1 MVEIAV
7 CDDETRF
14 AVLIEKLLE
23 KIAKKNRV
31 KINIEV
37 FTDGFDI
44 VREIKKGY
52 CFDIIYMDIEMKG
65 KNGLEAAK
73 EIREIDKVAL
83 LIYVSNYESY
93 MAETFDYRPFQFL
106 VKPINEVVFEKY
118 FLKAYTEI
126 TKNEQYF
133 HYKYKKIYYK
143 VLIQKIIYFES
154 DKRVI
159 FMKCEENL
167 DTVRKFYEKLDN
179 IEKFM
184 ENSDMYFLRIHQS
197 FLVNYK
203 YIEEMF
209 YDKIILLN
217 GETLYIS
224 EDRRKAI
231 SNQYCSI
238 IGSKNKWI

>member
-1 MVEIAV
+1 
-7 CDDETRF
+7 
-14 AVLIEKLLE
+14 
-23 KIAKKNRV
+23 
-31 KINIEV
+31 
-37 FTDGFDI
+37 
-44 VREIKKGY
+44 
-52 CFDIIYMDIEMKG
+52 
-65 KNGLEAAK
+65 
-73 EIREIDKVAL
+73 
-83 LIYVSNYESY
+83 
-93 MAETFDYRPFQFL
+93 
-106 VKPINEVVFEKY
+106 
-118 FLKAYTEI
+118 
-126 TKNEQYF
+126 
-133 HYKYKKIYYK
+133 
-143 VLIQKIIYFES
+143 
-154 DKRVI
+154 
-159 FMKCEENL
+159 MKCEENL